1 MLIRYFKGEPNDH
14 VMVYR
19 HGRVVREGRGI
30 SFFYTPHN
38 TSLVVVPVTALEE
51 QFVVH
56 ETTKDY
62 QDLSLQG
69 YVSYRVLDP
78 QRTAEVLN
86 FAYDP
91 RVGDWKEP
99 SAPGQITIRIESA
112 LQALA
117 APVIRNMTLEEGLA
131 AGERIAATVGEQLRE
146 DPSLKALGVRVE
158 SLYVFHVR
166 ATPEMKQALEADLR
180 ENLNRRADQAIYARR
195 AAALEEERTLKHT
208 ELATDREIEE
218 GRRELVATQADNKI
232 KAAEADAKAE
242 EMRLAPYTAM
252 DSRILTGLALKAWAE
267 NGQPVG
273 QLNITPDMLTHLAGW
288 MGRGHS
294 DSEAA

>member
-38 TSLVVVPVTALEE
+38 TSLVVVPVTSREE
-51 QFVVH
+51 RFMLH

-62 QDLSLQG
+62 QDVSLQG
-69 YVSYRVLDP
+69 YVTFRVTEPHKAAAAVDFTWDVP
-78 QRTAEVLN
+78 ARTWSEPDAPDKLN
-86 FAYDP
+86 GRLHAAF
-91 RVGDWKEP
+91 
-99 SAPGQITIRIESA
+99 T
-112 LQALA
+112 ALA
-117 APVIRNMTLEEGLA
+117 APLVRSLTLEEALA
-131 AGERIAATVGEQLRE
+131 ASERIAEEVGASLRT
-146 DPSLKALGVRVE
+146 DRAIQALGVEVE
-158 SLYVFHVR
+158 SFYVFHVG
-166 ATPEMKQALEADLR
+166 ATPDMKEALEADFR
-180 ENLNRRADQAIYARR
+180 ESLNRRADQAIYARR

-218 GRRELVATQADNKI
+218 GRRELVITQADNKI

-288 MGRGHS
+288 MGRGRS